1 MLKTPKNI
9 LIDDLVVSYRSGDMN
24 SGLELIESFRSL
36 IGKYVNLFLKG
47 EYKESDKDIVIFL
60 QSFGSFD
67 ISLVAGLIRKRL
79 RIYSANEIIGLCR
92 ASILLTAKSYLNI
105 SGSYKLVLKEQLNLI
120 LREDFPEGSPP
131 IVPTEEDLL
140 GKNAGYK
147 SSKVYKSLNVLEK
160 RVIEEILI
168 NKNNVK
174 EFLLKEGL
182 TPSQYNTLVEDIKSK
197 ATKFLS

>member
-1 MLKTPKNI
+1 MLKTPKNN

-36 IGKYVNLFLKG
+36 IGKYVNVFLKG
-47 EYKESDKDIVIFL
+47 EYKESDKDIVVFL

-168 NKNNVK
+168 NKSNVK
-174 EFLLKEGL
+174 KFLLKEGL